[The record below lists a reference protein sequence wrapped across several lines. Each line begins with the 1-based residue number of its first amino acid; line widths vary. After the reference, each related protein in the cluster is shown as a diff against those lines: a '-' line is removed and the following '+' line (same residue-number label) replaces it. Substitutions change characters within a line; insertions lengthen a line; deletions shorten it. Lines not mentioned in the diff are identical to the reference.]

1 MLDVELTKKQNSN
14 SEKNVYCLKKKNK
27 KNDRHDFRSLEKAVI
42 VKSFVRHIRSSL
54 I

>member
-27 KNDRHDFRSLEKAVI
+27 KKR
-42 VKSFVRHIRSSL
+42 
-54 I
+54 